1 MTPETD
7 LLVDRRRLKR
17 HLAVWRILGIVALL
31 VAVLVALDRFGGGA
45 SLRDHVARLT
55 VDGFIAE
62 DRDMIEAIERV
73 AEDPRAKA
81 LVVRID
87 SPGGTF
93 VGGESLFRALRRVA
107 ETKPVVAVMGTL
119 ATSAA
124 YMTALGADRVFAHDG
139 TITGSIGVIMQTTDV
154 TRLLDKLGV
163 SAEAIKSG
171 PLKAAPSPF
180 EPLTDEVRAAV
191 RAIIDDMH
199 ALFMDMVVSRRGLSP
214 ETVRVLADGR
224 VYSGRQAVENRLVD
238 AIGDEIDARAWLAS
252 EKGVPA
258 SLPVFDARIRDD
270 ESAWLPKLSAMS
282 RKILFSERLT
292 LDGLVSVW
300 QPDLE

>member
-17 HLAVWRILGIVALL
+17 HLAAWRVLGIVALL
-31 VAVLVALDRFGGGA
+31 VAVLVAFERFGGGIM
-45 SLRDHVARLT
+45 LRDHVARFT
-55 VDGFIAE
+55 VDGFIAQ
-62 DRDMIEAIERV
+62 DRDMIEALERI
-73 AEDPRAKA
+73 AGDPRAKA
-81 LVVRID
+81 LVVDIN

-93 VGGESLFRALRRVA
+93 VGGEQLFRALRRVA

-124 YMTALGADRVFAHDG
+124 YMTALGADRVFASDG
-139 TITGSIGVIMQTTDV
+139 TITGSIGVIMQTADI
-154 TRLLDKLGV
+154 TRLLDKLGI

-180 EPLTDEVRAAV
+180 EPLTDQVRAAV
-191 RAIIDDMH
+191 RSIIDDMQS
-199 ALFMDMVVSRRGLSP
+199 LFMAMVVTRRGLSP

-224 VYSGRQAVENRLVD
+224 VYSGRQAVANRLID
-238 AIGDEIDARAWLAS
+238 AIGDETDARAWLAS

-258 SLPVFDARIRDD
+258 SLPVVDARIGGD
-270 ESAWLPKLSAMS
+270 ESAWLPKLSAMG
-282 RKILFSERLT
+282 RKILFSERLR
-292 LDGLVSVW
+292 LDGLASVW

>member
-17 HLAVWRILGIVALL
+17 HLVAWRILGIVALL

-45 SLRDHVARLT
+45 TLRDHVARLT

-107 ETKPVVAVMGTL
+107 EAKPVVAVMGTL

-124 YMTALGADRVFAHDG
+124 YMAALGADRLFAHDG
-139 TITGSIGVIMQTTDV
+139 TITGSIGVIMQTADV

-238 AIGDEIDARAWLAS
+238 AIGDETDARAWLAS
-252 EKGVPA
+252 EKGVPT
-258 SLPVFDARIRDD
+258 SLPTFDARIRD
-270 ESAWLPKLSAMS
+270 EEPAWLPKLSAMG

>member
-17 HLAVWRILGIVALL
+17 HLAVWRVLGILALL
-31 VAVLVALDRFGGGA
+31 AAVLVALDRFDGGA
-45 SLRDHVARLT
+45 TLRDHVARLT

-62 DRDMIEAIERV
+62 DRDMIEAIERI
-73 AEDPRAKA
+73 ASDPRAKA
-81 LVVRID
+81 LLVHID

-107 ETKPVVAVMGTL
+107 ENKPVVAVMGTL

-154 TRLLDKLGV
+154 TRLLDKLGI

-191 RAIIDDMH
+191 RAIIEDMH
-199 ALFMDMVVSRRGLSP
+199 ALFMDMVVRRRGLSP

-224 VYSGRQAVENRLVD
+224 VYSGRQAVENKLVD
-238 AIGDEIDARAWLAS
+238 AIGDETDARAWLAA

-258 SLPVFDARIRDD
+258 SLPTIDARIRDD
-270 ESAWLPKLSAMS
+270 EPPWLPKLSAMG

-300 QPDLE
+300 QPELE